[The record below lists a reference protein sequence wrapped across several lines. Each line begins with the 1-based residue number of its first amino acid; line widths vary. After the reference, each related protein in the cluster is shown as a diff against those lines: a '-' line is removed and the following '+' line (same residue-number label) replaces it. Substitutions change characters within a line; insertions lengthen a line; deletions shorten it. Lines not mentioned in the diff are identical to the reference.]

1 MWGQRVACP
10 MRGGSDHTWAGQ
22 SAMEK
27 IQKCL
32 DCQIVANL
40 SRKETKSFSLFFFFL
55 PLQCLCHDSELWRGK
70 RAGWRWWQMP
80 GARMLKPRKVL
91 AISCSACSDNRENMY
106 YGRCIDQIFLIVIL
120 KWTFIWYDSHF
131 RTANRQRC
139 HLCIFPNKVRSL
151 QKGYLAVSLFGWR
164 PEPGS
169 CSQAAI
175 WTPGWWNR
183 RPEVLPGPGSKWQ
196 AQTKHALKPE

>member
-151 QKGYLAVSLFGWR
+151 QKGYLAVKACLVG
-164 PEPGS
+164 GL
-169 CSQAAI
+169 SQAAA
-175 WTPGWWNR
+175 PR
-183 RPEVLPGPGSKWQ
+183 QQSEPQ
-196 AQTKHALKPE
+196 ADEIDGLKCCRAQAANGRLKPNMP